1 MRDTRHGCVQPAAA
15 FGFQERACG
24 GEQPD
29 GALRVVLLSG
39 DGREA
44 LEVVGGACFVSGLG
58 RQRQSLLQVASRSGQ
73 VRVALAVGCSGW
85 LRGYPR
91 SDAAVGLEEQGGDR
105 EGAFELAVAAF
116 DDVLA
121 LVAAE
126 DLLLAGR
133 AGRQVGQQG
142 IPAVGRGLAGR
153 SRPGRSA
160 RTVPAC
166 RRRLR

>member
-1 MRDTRHGCVQPAAA
+1 
-15 FGFQERACG
+15 
-24 GEQPD
+24 
-29 GALRVVLLSG
+29 
-39 DGREA
+39 
-44 LEVVGGACFVSGLG
+44 
-58 RQRQSLLQVASRSGQ
+58 
-73 VRVALAVGCSGW
+73 LAVGCSGW

-126 DLLLAGR
+126 DLLLADR

-142 IPAVGRGLAGR
+142 IPAVGRGLGVDR
-153 SRPGRSA
+153 GLVEVPGQY
-160 RTVPAC
+160 
-166 RRRLR
+166 RLADGASGDRGAQVHPDAALGGDRLDPGSDGVGVG